1 MSSSLQEETLNI
13 INELDLT
20 TVLVES
26 KDKEESLPS
35 VIIDNVKALEEATNY
50 LLNKGLNNI
59 AYVGAKKESM
69 NAWGDRYIGYEKAL
83 NEKGLNVDEDLVY
96 TKGLKVKT
104 GYEAIEYFENSKKN
118 YEAVVCASD
127 EIAMGVINALRE
139 RGKKVPEDV
148 SVIGFNDNAVSS
160 VFYPKITTIKQP
172 SYDMGSVAMRML
184 IKMLNK
190 KELEESQYV
199 LDYQLI
205 ERESCK

>member
-1 MSSSLQEETLNI
+1 
-13 INELDLT
+13 
-20 TVLVES
+20 
-26 KDKEESLPS
+26 
-35 VIIDNVKALEEATNY
+35 
-50 LLNKGLNNI
+50 
-59 AYVGAKKESM
+59 M

-83 NEKGLNVDEDLVY
+83 NEKGINVDEDLVY

-139 RGKKVPEDV
+139 RGKRVPEDV

-184 IKMLNK
+184 IKL
-190 KELEESQYV
+190 S
-199 LDYQLI
+199 LI
-205 ERESCK
+205 HI